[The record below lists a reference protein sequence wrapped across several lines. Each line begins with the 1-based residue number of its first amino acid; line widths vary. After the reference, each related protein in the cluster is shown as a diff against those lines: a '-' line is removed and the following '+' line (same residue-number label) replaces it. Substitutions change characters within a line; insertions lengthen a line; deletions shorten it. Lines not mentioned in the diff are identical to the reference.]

1 MKVLLGFGE
10 GSKLKK
16 RNRELSSRVMDLE
29 LQNENLRQA
38 KRQRISD
45 ARSWKEKH
53 ARLLVRHA
61 NAEETRQAQI
71 AYMESDEFKQQTAR
85 SWVLGHIRRDDS
97 DDQTARYKNAFK
109 TNYAMFSQDCIS
121 NAKTARGA
129 TRLLDACGLPG
140 IKMPARSTLCMFK
153 IIEGEGN
160 LVEWLQSGKITLFG
174 INTDGSKRGDK
185 DFYEVILYG
194 WNEQSHAPEWRIVTI
209 LDMGS
214 HGDAETI
221 GNALLWTIRE
231 KTGLD
236 PVNWVMAVSD
246 NTNSMSGTGPKQKKA
261 PGPEGVPFFARDA
274 L

>member
-1 MKVLLGFGE
+1 
-10 GSKLKK
+10 
-16 RNRELSSRVMDLE
+16 MDLE

-140 IKMPARSTLCMFK
+140 IKMPARSTICMFK

-174 INTDGSKRGDK
+174 INTGGSKRGDRT
-185 DFYEVILYG
+185 FMRSFCTVGMNNLMPRSG
-194 WNEQSHAPEWRIVTI
+194 ASSQS
-209 LDMGS
+209 
-214 HGDAETI
+214 
-221 GNALLWTIRE
+221 WTWVP
-231 KTGLD
+231 TGT
-236 PVNWVMAVSD
+236 PRRSATPSC
-246 NTNSMSGTGPKQKKA
+246 GPS
-261 PGPEGVPFFARDA
+261 ARRRVWTR
-274 L
+274 